1 MSYGKGGEDNS
12 NEKCYKGNKITPF
25 EQELIETVKKI
36 NEYKE
41 ACEANVVSIFI

>member
-1 MSYGKGGEDNS
+1 MSYGKAARIIATKNVT
-12 NEKCYKGNKITPF
+12 KGNKITPF

-41 ACEANVVSIFI
+41 EIGRAHV